1 MLYKVIM
8 IRVNLKLLE
17 FTHPFM
23 LFLHPYHWDGVVHAI
38 TTLITQ
44 TSRTLQKT
52 CPKSA
57 RDHQPISNKLCVRRV
72 RLLNSVIVQ
81 LGCMPVLSYGL
92 TCAGTRWTVQSFFS
106 LRLWITLPGNSNRIT
121 KSQDN
126 FWSFN
131 QTRNYLSCV
140 LRLPVYLCLHWS
152 YHGNLTSW
160 WSKSRGCELEMQ
172 PRFGKMELKLEVIPL
187 FCAAVALASLVSR
200 PVEAQQGDDANVFN
214 PRGKP
219 QIPSLSFI

>member
-1 MLYKVIM
+1 MESSTLSPHWSHKLRGHFKKPVPSPPEIINLPVI
-8 IRVNLKLLE
+8 
-17 FTHPFM
+17 
-23 LFLHPYHWDGVVHAI
+23 
-38 TTLITQ
+38 
-44 TSRTLQKT
+44 
-52 CPKSA
+52 
-57 RDHQPISNKLCVRRV
+57 KLCVRRV

>member
-1 MLYKVIM
+1 MESSTLSPHWSHKLRGHFKKPVPSPPEIINLPVINC
-8 IRVNLKLLE
+8 VYEE
-17 FTHPFM
+17 FDC
-23 LFLHPYHWDGVVHAI
+23 WI
-38 TTLITQ
+38 
-44 TSRTLQKT
+44 
-52 CPKSA
+52 
-57 RDHQPISNKLCVRRV
+57 
-72 RLLNSVIVQ
+72 RLLCNLAACPCCRTVWRVQ
-81 LGCMPVLSYGL
+81 VNG
-92 TCAGTRWTVQSFFS
+92 AKFFF